1 MQVRPQSAIFAAV
14 LLASP
19 LVSSTP
25 VYGNDG
31 IPSGGRPS
39 PRFGAQPFTQQLL
52 LFEEFGVEPM
62 ATEPVP
68 PGLPLPCP
76 QSPVTCPPGT
86 ELDAFLSQPLYPEP
100 TVEANEQDM
109 NPWRPLI
116 ESTLGRSL
124 DTPPCDGRPPGP
136 GWSHQRWA
144 EFPPVECF
152 QAAQTG
158 ARRNSGLRDARQRH
172 GYAAGEF
179 GPGGLYHNT
188 VGLPGFEGTTS
199 GIDVR
204 FHPNMPIQDPRAL
217 WTFDGTF
224 PAKLLVS
231 RHGRSVLFRHHNALP
246 VDPAANFGFGMH
258 TLSTHHHNG
267 HNPSESDGYAHAFT
281 FPGQFWDYRWPM
293 ILAGYD
299 SINTTATDPRA
310 GYPDDDGGI
319 VKIRGDWRETASTLW
334 FHDHMEDYTSQN
346 VYKGN
351 AAMNN
356 IYSAVDRGNEAIE
369 DGVNLRLPSGSAL
382 PWGNRDYDV
391 NLVLGDKAWD
401 QNGQLWFNHFQTEGF
416 LGDHLLTNWQVEP
429 YLDVRARRYRFR
441 ILNGC
446 IARYL
451 KLALVKADGTPVPM
465 YMVANDGGIMEHVAP
480 FDGTFGSQR
489 GVLPVQ
495 AIAERYDIVI
505 DFSAFQPGERLYFV
519 NVLEHDN
526 GKLPDRV
533 IPLNQ
538 ILSGE
543 YMPER
548 KDDDGDGVADRWING
563 DPCVGKFMEFRVRE
577 YAETDLSLNPVDYV
591 PGKRKMIPLPM
602 PTPNEIRNAKRHSF
616 VFGRGGTDEKP
627 WTIKVDEGEAL
638 VADIKTV
645 SVAANLGELSA
656 DGNGHLQVWTFKSA
670 GGWAH
675 PVHAH
680 FEQAMVLSVNG
691 QQPPPYLRWARKD
704 VFRVGGGPES
714 WGEIEVAMRFREF
727 AGSYVEHCHNTTHED
742 TAMLLRWDIE
752 NPGQTIPL
760 PSPMPSWDGV
770 TYLPS
775 YSLPLARTGIGVGP
789 KDPFL
794 HRELQIEAAEYSETQ
809 GWRIR
814 GRVVN
819 PDGRPRVRA
828 FIGAAVGGGSRIGEA
843 TVAADGSF
851 LIRNVAGARPPLT
864 ASMVSMRV
872 DGGVDAPGVPFTR
885 LP

>member
-52 LFEEFGVEPM
+52 LFEEFGVDPM
-62 ATEPVP
+62 PTEPVAP
-68 PGLPLPCP
+68 CAPLPCP
-76 QSPVTCPPGT
+76 QNGVSCPSGT
-86 ELDAFLSQPLYPEP
+86 DLDAFLAQPLYPPP

-109 NPWRPLI
+109 NPWQPLI

-124 DTPPCDGRPPGP
+124 DTPPCDSRPPGP

-172 GYAAGEF
+172 GYAVGEF

-188 VGLPGFEGTTS
+188 AGLPGFEGTTS

-231 RHGRSVLFRHHNALP
+231 RTGRSVLFRHHNALP

-267 HNPSESDGYAHAFT
+267 HNPSESDGYAHAFM

-356 IYSAVDRGNEAIE
+356 IYSAVDRGNEAID

-548 KDDDGDGVADRWING
+548 KDDDGDGVADRWVNG

-577 YAETDLSLNPVDYV
+577 YAEQDLSMNPVDYV

-627 WTIKVDEGEAL
+627 WTIKVDDGEAL

-789 KDPFL
+789 EDPFL